1 MKITQVRAIPLNIP
15 IEFRAGSIRRDTSL
29 SACHVEIET
38 DSGLTGYG
46 FTAIT
51 EEEVIGSIINEVA
64 APALIGK
71 DPLCTEAIWDRLYWL
86 LCPRGQTGYGMHAVA
101 ALDIALWDLKGKILQ
116 QPIWKLLGGARP
128 RVPLYATFGFGF
140 LDEEAL
146 ATSAQA
152 CLEQGFDHLK
162 MVVGHNGMQR
172 RDEPRLL
179 GDVIRED
186 ARRVQV
192 VREAIG
198 SDASLYIDANCSLDA
213 YHAEKL
219 TRKILDYDIGFF
231 EEPISQNNVGAMA
244 DLRRRTGIAIA
255 AGQNEGLAFRFRD
268 MLMAGAVDVVQPNV
282 VITGGYTQAMRI
294 AGMADAFGAGVAN
307 GGAFPLHNMHFH
319 GGIANGGRVEW
330 HLVAVEMMRQIYTGF
345 PEPEQGWLTLP
356 TGPGLGFEPRHDAIR
371 ELAKLPGSRGAGKG

>member
-15 IEFRAGSIRRDTSL
+15 VEFRAGNIRRDTSL

-38 DSGLTGYG
+38 DTGLVGYG

-51 EEEVIGSIINEVA
+51 EEEIIGTAINDVA
-64 APALIGK
+64 APALIGQ
-71 DPLCTEAIWDRLYWL
+71 DPLCTEALWDKLYWL
-86 LCPRGQTGYGMHAVA
+86 LCPRGQTGYGMHAIA
-101 ALDIALWDLKGKILQ
+101 AIDVALWDLKGKALG

-140 LDEEAL
+140 LDEAAL
-146 ATSAQA
+146 AESAKA
-152 CLEQGFDHLK
+152 CRELGFDHLK

-186 ARRVQV
+186 ARRVKV
-192 VREAIG
+192 VREAAG
-198 SDASLYIDANCSLDA
+198 DDAGLYVDANCSLDA

-219 TRKILDYDIGFF
+219 ARKIVDYDIGFF
-231 EEPISQNNVGAMA
+231 EEPISQNNVMAMA
-244 DLRRRTGIAIA
+244 DLRRRTGIAVA

-268 MLMAGAVDVVQPNV
+268 MLVHGAVDVVQPNV
-282 VITGGYTQAMRI
+282 VITGGYTQATRI

-307 GGAFPLHNMHFH
+307 GGAFPLHNMHFNA
-319 GGIANGGRVEW
+319 GLANGGRVEW
-330 HLVAVEMMRQIYTGF
+330 HLVAVEMMRQIYQGF
-345 PEPEQGWLTLP
+345 PEPENGWLTLP
-356 TGPGLGFEPRHDAIR
+356 TTPGLGFEPRHDAIR
-371 ELAKLPGSRGAGKG
+371 ELAQRPTSRGTGKG

>member
-1 MKITQVRAIPLNIP
+1 MKITQVRAFPLNIP
-15 IEFRAGSIRRDTSL
+15 IEFRAGAIRRDTSL

-38 DSGLTGYG
+38 DGGLVGYG

-51 EEEVIGSIINEVA
+51 EEEVIGTIVNDIA
-64 APALIGK
+64 APALVGQ
-71 DPLCTEAIWDRLYWL
+71 DPLCTEALWDKLYWL
-86 LCPRGQTGYGMHAVA
+86 LCPRGQTGYGMHAIA
-101 ALDIALWDLKGKILQ
+101 ALDVALWDLKGKILQ
-116 QPIWKLLGGARP
+116 QPVWKLLGGARA

-140 LDEEAL
+140 LDEPAL
-146 ATSAQA
+146 AESAKA
-152 CLEQGFDHLK
+152 CRELGFDHLK

-172 RDEPRLL
+172 RDEPRPL
-179 GDVIRED
+179 GEVIQED
-186 ARRVQV
+186 ARRVKI
-192 VREAIG
+192 VREAAG
-198 SDASLYIDANCSLDA
+198 DDAGLYIDANCSLDA

-219 TRKILDYDIGFF
+219 ARKVLPYDIGFF
-231 EEPISQNNVGAMA
+231 EEPISQNNVLAMA

-255 AGQNEGLAFRFRD
+255 AGQNEGLSFRFRD
-268 MLMAGAVDVVQPNV
+268 MLTAGAVDVVQPNV

-345 PEPEQGWLTLP
+345 PEPENGWLTLP
-356 TGPGLGFEPRHDAIR
+356 TAPGLGFEPRHDAIAR
-371 ELAKLPGSRGAGKG
+371 LAKLPSSRGTGKG